1 MKKYIALLLAA
12 MLVLACVAGCGNN
25 NTDQPGNTDQP
36 NTTDPT
42 PSTPTDPTTPDDS
55 EAKVGPDG
63 REFADEQVYRSVYSS
78 EVTTMNYLI
87 SGTTYEL
94 VVGANTI
101 DSLVENDSY
110 GNIVPCAAESW
121 KDELETYT
129 VKSTDEDGNPID
141 VEVQGQKWTFHLR
154 KGQYW
159 YDAAGNQKDP
169 VTAHDYVAAARYMC
183 DSAMDCN
190 NSYLMD
196 GWVINAEE
204 LLEYTAAKLVAVEKG
219 AETWSKD
226 EDGDVICDDYVI
238 ENGVVYS
245 ILWTD
250 DGKVEGYEEY
260 PEVKPEDLGV
270 EALDDY
276 TLVYHLVKPRPY
288 FLTALQ
294 FGTYWPAP
302 ASLLA
307 ELGESYALDNQSMWF
322 NGAYILETFGMRSTS
337 TSSASSRPT
346 TPRLLRWRPSSS
358 CAARSMAA
366 ASAPISSTTGCLIPR
381 SLR

>member
-141 VEVQGQKWTFHLR
+141 VEVQGQKWTFNLR
-154 KGQYW
+154 KGQY
-159 YDAAGNQKDP
+159 
-169 VTAHDYVAAARYMC
+169 
-183 DSAMDCN
+183 
-190 NSYLMD
+190 
-196 GWVINAEE
+196 
-204 LLEYTAAKLVAVEKG
+204 
-219 AETWSKD
+219 
-226 EDGDVICDDYVI
+226 
-238 ENGVVYS
+238 
-245 ILWTD
+245 
-250 DGKVEGYEEY
+250 
-260 PEVKPEDLGV
+260 
-270 EALDDY
+270 
-276 TLVYHLVKPRPY
+276 
-288 FLTALQ
+288 
-294 FGTYWPAP
+294 
-302 ASLLA
+302 
-307 ELGESYALDNQSMWF
+307 
-322 NGAYILETFGMRSTS
+322 
-337 TSSASSRPT
+337 
-346 TPRLLRWRPSSS
+346 
-358 CAARSMAA
+358 
-366 ASAPISSTTGCLIPR
+366 
-381 SLR
+381 